1 MPIKKFALKQKD
13 TSDKARINAIVTR
26 GTVEEVPDELT
37 ATKISDF
44 INELPGYSAQ
54 VLTFGFMIGFLI
66 VIAAIVIGIFI
77 YVLTMQKSDIFGV
90 MKAQGISSRYIA
102 FSVIAQTFLLATV
115 GVLVGLAAT
124 IGTAL
129 VLPQAVPFQ
138 VNSLFL
144 QVLVC

>member
-1 MPIKKFALKQKD
+1 MKEEYDIKIGDTVKLAGNEKKLKIVGFTENARFNVAPVLYTTIGAYQEIRFETKD

-77 YVLTMQKSDIFGV
+77 YVLTMQKSFWCHE
-90 MKAQGISSRYIA
+90 
-102 FSVIAQTFLLATV
+102 
-115 GVLVGLAAT
+115 
-124 IGTAL
+124 GTRN
-129 VLPQAVPFQ
+129 F
-138 VNSLFL
+138 
-144 QVLVC
+144 

>member
-1 MPIKKFALKQKD
+1 M
-13 TSDKARINAIVTR
+13 
-26 GTVEEVPDELT
+26 
-37 ATKISDF
+37 
-44 INELPGYSAQ
+44 
-54 VLTFGFMIGFLI
+54 LTFGFMIGFLI

-138 VNSLFL
+138 VNSLFFAGIS
-144 QVLVC
+144 VLMILIAIVGAFFSVRTIVKIDPLKAIG